1 MMKIKN
7 IKGGG
12 IMEIKKDFNL
22 RKFAGEYILIPK
34 NISEEDYNG
43 IISLNE
49 VEALVWENLE
59 ERKSEEEILSLI
71 TNTYMI
77 KKSDARKDLGHF
89 LRQLEKADII
99 ELEKS
104 DICSN

>member
-1 MMKIKN
+1 
-7 IKGGG
+7 
-12 IMEIKKDFNL
+12 MEIKKDFNL

-104 DICSN
+104 DIM

>member
-1 MMKIKN
+1 
-7 IKGGG
+7 
-12 IMEIKKDFNL
+12 MEIKKDFNL

-34 NISEEDYNG
+34 NVSEENYDK

-49 VEALVWENLE
+49 VEALVWEHLE
-59 ERKSEEEILSLI
+59 ERRSEEEILSLI
-71 TNTYMI
+71 ANKYMI
-77 KKSDARKDLGHF
+77 KKADAKKDLGHF

-104 DICSN
+104 DIM